1 MPLFILKNMNSV
13 AIVKEVII
21 SNGIVLINNQ
31 EFFSDDSV
39 EEDSFL
45 KLLYKKLELKY
56 SKFYKMDV
64 LSKLG
69 FLSVELLLNGER
81 IKTESGETAIVF
93 ANRSSSLYTDIEY
106 QKSIDEIPS
115 PSVFVYTLPNIV
127 IGEICIRHKF
137 YGENMFF
144 VQEKYDKKFL
154 INYVSTLFRTTE
166 TKNAIVG
173 WLEVDVDGNY
183 NAEIMLCKKI

>member
-1 MPLFILKNMNSV
+1 MNSV